1 MWPGSSPSI
10 KQRLG
15 GLACALAL
23 LGIPCA
29 AGGEEAPA
37 GGRLFYGQVALIGQL
52 YVHNRPLG
60 AEYVRCANCHRLQDQ
75 ARAEGRF
82 GPDLGAKFLTE
93 PSARRGGP
101 ERAYTEQS
109 FCEMLRTGKDPTAI
123 LISTD
128 MPRYRLSAAEC
139 RALWLF
145 LQEH

>member
-1 MWPGSSPSI
+1 MSLASSPSL
-10 KQRLG
+10 KRGLG
-15 GLACALAL
+15 GCAIWLAL
-23 LGIPCA
+23 WGTPCV
-29 AGGEEAPA
+29 AGGEEAAA
-37 GGRLFYGQVALIGQL
+37 GGRLFYGESALIGQL

-82 GPDLGAKFLTE
+82 GPDLGARFLTE
-93 PSARRGGP
+93 ASARRGGP

-109 FCEMLRTGKDPTAI
+109 FCEMLRSGKDPTAI
-123 LISTD
+123 LIGTD

>member
-1 MWPGSSPSI
+1 MSPASSPSI
-10 KQRLG
+10 KRGWGGFAL
-15 GLACALAL
+15 GLALWWL
-23 LGIPCA
+23 PWV
-29 AGGEEAPA
+29 AGGEEAPD
-37 GGRLFYGQVALIGQL
+37 GGRLFYGQTALIGQL

-75 ARAEGRF
+75 PSAEGRF
-82 GPDLGAKFLTE
+82 GPDLGARFLTE

-109 FCEMLRTGKDPTAI
+109 FCEMLRSGKDPTAI
-123 LISTD
+123 LIGTD
-128 MPRYRLSAAEC
+128 MPRYRLSAAAC